1 MCGVCVCVRERE
13 RERRERVSVCERVC
27 VCECECVCV
36 SVSACVC
43 VCLPGVG
50 VDPGVVHRRRDR
62 CRYGAGA
69 DVSDDVQRLFER
81 VIHAEHLV
89 AALRLFS
96 RLLHQ
101 TALIAR
107 RVQIRQQL
115 RVDELLRLTH
125 TQTREQSGL
134 RKSFMKTLHAL
145 NKLRQAGGARG
156 VEEQTLKLHCR
167 QTDGQTDRQTHIDR

>member
-1 MCGVCVCVRERE
+1 MTERERDCVCV
-13 RERRERVSVCERVC
+13 
-27 VCECECVCV
+27 
-36 SVSACVC
+36 
-43 VCLPGVG
+43 PGVG
-50 VDPGVVHRRRDR
+50 VDPGVVHRWRDR

-89 AALRLFS
+89 APLRLFS

-101 TALIAR
+101 TALITR

-134 RKSFMKTLHAL
+134 RKSFRKTLHAL
-145 NKLRQAGGARG
+145 NKR
-156 VEEQTLKLHCR
+156 R
-167 QTDGQTDRQTHIDR
+167 QTERKTDRQTHTRPTPTLTLLIIRCMMVLGIRSRMLLLTMPM